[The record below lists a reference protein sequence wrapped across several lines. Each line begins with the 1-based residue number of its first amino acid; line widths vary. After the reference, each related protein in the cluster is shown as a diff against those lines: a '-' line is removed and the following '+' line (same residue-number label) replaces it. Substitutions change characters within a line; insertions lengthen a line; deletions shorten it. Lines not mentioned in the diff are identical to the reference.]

1 MSAVNGPRLDASLGP
16 VDLMVRGGTVVD
28 GTGNP
33 RYRADVG
40 VTSGTIVGMGDLST
54 IRAAR
59 VLDASHLLVA
69 PGLIDIHSHS
79 DFTLLVDARAQSSI
93 GQGVTTE
100 VIGNCGHG
108 CAPITDA
115 AWFRSNIYGYTS
127 GVEMNWHT
135 VGEYL
140 QRLEDARPAVNV
152 AMLVP
157 NGNLRLSVI
166 GMAERPAA
174 LHEVRQM
181 VRLLEAGLRAGAF
194 GFSTGLEYPAERA
207 CSEAEV
213 SALCRVVA
221 ETGGLYATH
230 TRNRDVGALEAIEE
244 AVRTAEATDVRLQI
258 SHIIPRRAGVPDA
271 PARALALVDEAR
283 ARGVDVEFDAHTRLH
298 GITNLSTC
306 LPPWALAEDH
316 PGLAASL
323 RDPRAR
329 AKMKEYPSIISS
341 FARGGWDRIFLFKS
355 DRCADRVGK
364 SIPELAGPGQDP
376 WDAIY
381 DILLAEI
388 ADVHAPLCVCQA
400 YDEDDLAVTYR
411 HPVCT
416 IGSDATALGVDGP
429 LAASTFLGAFTWA
442 AWFFRRFVREKAV
455 FTIEEAV
462 HKLSALPAKRL
473 GLSKRG
479 YIGEGA
485 RADLV
490 VFDPGRFEDRG
501 TLQSPNQ
508 LARGIVHVVVNGCV
522 AFENGRFTDV
532 RGGEVLRPT

>member
-1 MSAVNGPRLDASLGP
+1 MNGTRRKASPGP

-33 RYRADVG
+33 RFRADVG
-40 VTSGTIVGMGDLST
+40 VKSGAIVAVGDLSA

-69 PGLIDIHSHS
+69 PGFIDIHSHS

-115 AWFRSNIYGYTS
+115 APFRSNIYGYS
-127 GVEMNWHT
+127 SDVEVNWRT

-157 NGNLRLSVI
+157 NGNLRISVV

-174 LHEVRQM
+174 PHEVRQM
-181 VRLLEAGLRAGAF
+181 ARLLEAGLRAGAF

-207 CSEAEV
+207 CSEAEI

-244 AVRTAEATDVRLQI
+244 AVRIAEITGVRLQI

-271 PARALALVDEAR
+271 PARALAVVDRAR
-283 ARGVDVEFDAHTRLH
+283 ARGVDVAFDAHTRLY
-298 GITNLSTC
+298 GITNLSVC
-306 LPPWALAEDH
+306 LPPWALAEEG
-316 PGLAASL
+316 PGLAARL
-323 RDPRAR
+323 RDPQAR
-329 AKMKEYPSIISS
+329 TKMKDYPSIISS
-341 FARGGWDRIFLFKS
+341 FARGGWDRVFLFKS
-355 DRCADRVGK
+355 DRCADLVGK
-364 SIPELAGPGQDP
+364 SIRELVGPGQDP

-388 ADVHAPLCVCQA
+388 VNVHSPLCLCQA
-400 YDEDDLAVTYR
+400 YEEDDLTVTYR

-429 LAASTFLGAFTWA
+429 LATSTFLGAFTWA
-442 AWFFRRFVREKAV
+442 AWFFRRFVRERAV
-455 FTIEEAV
+455 FTVEEAV
-462 HKLSALPAKRL
+462 RKLSSSPAERL

-479 YIGEGA
+479 YIGEGG

-490 VFDPGRFEDRG
+490 VFDPGRFEDCG
-501 TLQSPNQ
+501 TLRSPNQ

-522 AFENGRFTDV
+522 AFENGRFTGA
-532 RGGEVLRPT
+532 RGGEVLRRT